1 MADLEDLFLE
11 IALTTHSVLSF
22 PYLAFAVL
30 PTKLL
35 TGTAATGYDKH
46 GWLCQALNMDEVEKV
61 REKNAKESAARA
73 HDAARIKLYG
83 MPPECGAL
91 NFDASEYASTLAE
104 MTECSFE
111 DFVRALVRHG
121 YGGERR
127 LSRFRGVHAG
137 AEGKWEARVED
148 E

>member
-1 MADLEDLFLE
+1 LGVTRPAWTTRWEAWLDDAQSGARVFLG
-11 IALTTHSVLSF
+11 SF
-22 PYLAFAVL
+22 
-30 PTKLL
+30 
-35 TGTAATGYDKH
+35 D
-46 GWLCQALNMDEVEKV
+46 
-61 REKNAKESAARA
+61 AKESAARA

-91 NFDASEYASTLAE
+91 NFDASEYAATLAE

-111 DFVRALVRHG
+111 EFVRALVCHG